1 MKHRLHLF
9 ALLGFGTA
17 IAATALASGIGKAPA
32 AWKDSTVDTY
42 YGVKVP
48 DPYHWLEFSH
58 SQGVKN
64 WIAAQNEHADRV
76 LSSFP
81 ESKVMA
87 QRVRQLEMTGTTR
100 SKPKLAGGNLF
111 YLQQTPPQPHAELV
125 MQHWPEGNHHV
136 LIKPGAGDMAI
147 TGYWPS
153 PDGKY
158 VAYGTAKGGNEA
170 TTIHVYDVARGKT
183 LSDSLAHAGGG
194 TTPAGVMWDA
204 DGKGFLYV
212 LLPKPGRVSA
222 SKAQFNAELFHHV
235 LGTPQRKD
243 TYAFGKN
250 LSPVAE
256 YDLVRPARGTDEAI
270 LVHYGDGNPDYVYMQ
285 TPKGWKKVLGP
296 AANVRAAGEVDH
308 GAAWEGGRLA
318 VITYE
323 GAPRGRLI
331 SVMPTAKWQLVP
343 EDPKWAM
350 HAVSAI
356 KGGFLVTEVK
366 GPDWRVVQ
374 YDGKGH
380 EVRVIPLPKSG
391 IGVNAIASSELS
403 DSALIAWSGWTRP
416 TRWSHYDAGKGA
428 LKTVFAEKAPA
439 DYSKLRTYHLTAT
452 SKDGTKVPVTV
463 VAMAGIKPNGKR
475 PTILY
480 GYGGFGIVV
489 PPHFM
494 GPYLAWLENGGVY
507 ALANIRGG
515 GAFGEGWHEAGMLG
529 NKQNGFD
536 DFYAAAQA
544 LVDNLWTDAAH
555 LGIQGVSNGGLLMG
569 AALTQHPR
577 EYKAVVSR
585 VGIYDML
592 RAETWPN
599 GRYNTSEYGTVTK
612 KKDFKWLYAYSPLQ
626 NVKKGTDYPAVLLIT
641 GVNDARVAPWQSR
654 KFAAA
659 LQAANASD
667 NPILLLT
674 RMNEGHGV
682 TASFSQRVGNTAAA
696 LGFFAHEL
704 HLQIKTDKHR

>member
-1 MKHRLHLF
+1 MKHRPRLLV
-9 ALLGFGTA
+9 LLGLG
-17 IAATALASGIGKAPA
+17 IALAGNALAAGVGKAPA
-32 AWKDSTVDTY
+32 AWKDSTVSTY
-42 YGVKVP
+42 YGTKVP
-48 DPYHWLEFSH
+48 DPYRWLEFSQ

-76 LSSFP
+76 LSGFP

-87 QRVRQLEMTGTTR
+87 QRVRRLEMTGTKR
-100 SKPKLAGGNLF
+100 SSPKLAGGNLF

-125 MQHWPEGNHHV
+125 MRHWPGGKPHV
-136 LIKPGAGDMAI
+136 LIKPGAGDVAI

-153 PDGKY
+153 PDGHY

-204 DGKGFLYV
+204 DDKGFLYV

-222 SKAQFNAELFHHV
+222 SKAQFNARLFHHV
-235 LGTPQRKD
+235 LGTPQQKD
-243 TYAFGKN
+243 TYAFGKG

-270 LVHYGDGNPDYVYMQ
+270 LVHFGDGNPDYVYMH

-318 VITYE
+318 VISYE
-323 GAPRGRLI
+323 GAPRGRLV
-331 SVMPTAKWQLVP
+331 SVMPTAAWQLVP

-356 KGGFLVTEVK
+356 KGGFLVTEVR

-391 IGVNAIASSELS
+391 IGINGIASSEFS

-416 TRWSHYDAGKGA
+416 TRWSHYDAARGG
-428 LKTVFAEKAPA
+428 LKTIFAEKAPA
-439 DYSKLRTYHLTAT
+439 DYSKLRTYRLTAT
-452 SKDGTKVPVTV
+452 SRDGTKVPVTV

-515 GAFGEGWHEAGMLG
+515 GAYGEGWHEAGMLG

-544 LVDNLWTDAAH
+544 LVNGLWTDAAH
-555 LGIQGVSNGGLLMG
+555 LGIQGASNGGLLMG

-612 KKDFKWLYAYSPLQ
+612 KKDFQWLYAYSPLQ
-626 NVKKGTDYPAVLLIT
+626 HVKKGTDYPAVLLIT
-641 GVNDARVAPWQSR
+641 AVNDARVAPWQSR

-659 LQAANASD
+659 LQAANASH

-704 HLQIKTDKHR
+704 HLKIKTDKHR